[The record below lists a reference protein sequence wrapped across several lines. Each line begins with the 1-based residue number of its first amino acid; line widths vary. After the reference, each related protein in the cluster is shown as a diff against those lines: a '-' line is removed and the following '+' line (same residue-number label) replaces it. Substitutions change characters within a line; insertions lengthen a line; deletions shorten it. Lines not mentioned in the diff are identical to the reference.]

1 VIDASTARARSSVLF
16 DWIMGFLSVL
26 LMGGLLLD
34 GWAHSHGEVDQSFVT
49 PWHALLYGSM
59 GVNGL
64 VLLGAGIAGLRKGYR
79 FRDALPPGYWGAAI
93 GVVIFVVGGGF
104 DGWWHTRFGIENGI
118 VLLVSPPHL
127 ILALAA
133 ALIFSGPLFSI
144 GAQYGRDA
152 GGWKRIGPAVLST
165 WALITLVGFFLAY
178 AQPIEDGLTSAAIG
192 PNTGET
198 VYPNA
203 YVVDTKGALT
213 RISTPPKADLSL
225 LAVSPDGR
233 HIVYRVNRYHD
244 EDSTPPSDVFVANID
259 GSKPVRLTNSG
270 NHDTQPQW
278 SPDGKWLAYDSDP
291 AGTSGQ
297 FAIHVIH
304 PDGTA
309 DATLLSQD
317 TTISDLSWSP
327 DGRSIAYASRNGTTG
342 MVGVID
348 VASKQTHWLP
358 FTANGSSPVW
368 TSEAMYFLAADN
380 AIHAASIDGGN
391 ARKIPHASNQTPAV
405 SRDGRQIAYVSN
417 DLGSDQVFVSDADG
431 SKARDLSQLSG
442 LNVTSVAWTPD
453 GRIAFTAVG
462 RPSQAHF
469 GAGPTVALTALILE
483 GILLAGGVLLLV
495 RRWNVPLGAITLLL
509 TFFSLSMAVQS
520 DLYVEAIAGLVTGL
534 AADVAIAT
542 LRERIREGRFFYALG
557 FVVPALFTSLYLI
570 ITVQAAGGQSGWVWN
585 LLLGAPML
593 AGSAGLFLAY
603 CFDSPLKPASSL
615 AISTVE
621 NPR

>member
-1 VIDASTARARSSVLF
+1 MIDASTTRARSSLLF

-49 PWHALLYGSM
+49 PWHALLYASM

-104 DGWWHTRFGIENGI
+104 DAWWHTRFGIENGI

-144 GAQYGRDA
+144 GAQYGREA

-165 WALITLVGFFLAY
+165 WALVTLVGFFLAY
-178 AQPIEDGLTSAAIG
+178 AQPIEDGFTAAAIG
-192 PNTGET
+192 PSAGDA
-198 VYPNA
+198 VYPMA
-203 YVVDTKGALT
+203 YITDAKGTLT
-213 RISTPPKADLSL
+213 RIAMPPKADLAL
-225 LAVSPDGR
+225 VEDSPDGK
-233 HIVYRVNRYHD
+233 HLVYRVNRYQD
-244 EDSTPPSDVFVANID
+244 ENSTPPSDVFVSNLD
-259 GSKPVRLTNSG
+259 GTNAVRLTNSG

-278 SPDGKWLAYDSDP
+278 SPDGKWIAYVSIP
-291 AGTSGQ
+291 AETSGK
-297 FAIHVIH
+297 FAIHVMH
-304 PDGTA
+304 PDGSG
-309 DATLLSQD
+309 DATLLAQD

-327 DGRSIAYASRNGTTG
+327 DGRSIAYGSRNGTTG
-342 MVGVID
+342 MIGVINA
-348 VASKQTHWLP
+348 ASKQTHWLP

-368 TSEAMYFLAADN
+368 TANGLYFLAGDSS
-380 AIHAASIDGGN
+380 IHIASIDGSN
-391 ARKIPHASNQTPAV
+391 ARKIPRTSTQTPAI
-405 SRDGRQIAYVSN
+405 SRDGRQVAYVDS
-417 DLGSDQVFVSDADG
+417 DLGSQQLFVSQADG
-431 SKARDLSQLSG
+431 SKPRDLSQLSG
-442 LNVTSVAWTPD
+442 LNVESVAWTPD
-453 GRIAFTAVG
+453 GRIVFTALG
-462 RPSQAHF
+462 RNSQVHS
-469 GAGPTVALTALILE
+469 GSGPIVALTGLMLE

-495 RRWNVPLGAITLLL
+495 RRWNVPLGALTLML
-509 TFFSLSMAVQS
+509 TFFALSMAVQT
-520 DLYVEAIAGLVTGL
+520 DLYIYAIAGLVTGL
-534 AADVAIAT
+534 AADIAIAV
-542 LRERIREGRFFYALG
+542 LRDRLRGGRLFYALG
-557 FVVPALFTSLYLI
+557 FGVPTLFTSLYLI

-603 CFDSPLKPASSL
+603 CFDSPLQVMDA
-615 AISTVE
+615 STV
-621 NPR
+621 